1 MLLSTSFL
9 FFYLLFTVIF
19 LNLNCLFLFHFNIS
33 SNIISLVNRI
43 CLNDFYFINYYFL
56 WTSLWFIP
64 FYILIILILF
74 HYNVNSLNI
83 KKKSSFIIITVLI
96 LITYLSYLNCNLVY
110 LNLKVFSEDT
120 NALLLNSVN
129 KIHPLLL
136 YISLLVFFL
145 ILVQYYNIDFNF
157 LQKNEILM
165 FNSVSSIKYK
175 VVLSIYTLYLGGW
188 WALQEGSWGGWWN
201 WDFSEVFGL
210 FILYKLLVVIHS
222 KFYLRSCYMN
232 RNYFSISCILLLI
245 FYLSIQLNFSYVS
258 HNFGFRFYKFINTT
272 ILFNYLLLITIT
284 CLIFFQNE
292 FYLIII
298 NSSSKLIILRKRLI
312 SLIFILTS
320 LILYLSLLIL
330 LNDFLWT
337 NFNLNLFNFQCN
349 FNDLIFII
357 VHLLILYVFEFKFI
371 IIFLMLVLNEV
382 FINFIF
388 LVLNRL
394 KFFTLIILL
403 HYIFLIIFFYSI
415 SYYEEVLSNLTF
427 IQSDNNFT
435 NGLELVV
442 NELNLENLSNRIEET
457 TTFSGK
463 YFDLNLYEKFVLQKF
478 YPLGYKELFNL
489 TIFDN
494 QVLFIYVNFILSL
507 YLLLYKIN
515 KKFMV

>member
-1 MLLSTSFL
+1 
-9 FFYLLFTVIF
+9 
-19 LNLNCLFLFHFNIS
+19 
-33 SNIISLVNRI
+33 
-43 CLNDFYFINYYFL
+43 
-56 WTSLWFIP
+56 
-64 FYILIILILF
+64 
-74 HYNVNSLNI
+74 
-83 KKKSSFIIITVLI
+83 
-96 LITYLSYLNCNLVY
+96 
-110 LNLKVFSEDT
+110 
-120 NALLLNSVN
+120 
-129 KIHPLLL
+129 
-136 YISLLVFFL
+136 
-145 ILVQYYNIDFNF
+145 
-157 LQKNEILM
+157 
-165 FNSVSSIKYK
+165 
-175 VVLSIYTLYLGGW
+175 
-188 WALQEGSWGGWWN
+188 
-201 WDFSEVFGL
+201 
-210 FILYKLLVVIHS
+210 
-222 KFYLRSCYMN
+222 MN